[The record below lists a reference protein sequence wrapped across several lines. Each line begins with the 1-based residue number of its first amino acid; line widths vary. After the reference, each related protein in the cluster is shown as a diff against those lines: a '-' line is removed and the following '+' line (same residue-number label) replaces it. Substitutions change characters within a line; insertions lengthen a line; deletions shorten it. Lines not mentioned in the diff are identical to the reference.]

1 MGQTI
6 NQVRHLYVV
15 KETPTTGTPTAVGG
29 VGVKTAG
36 EGKNKTMYFQYMSPA
51 GLVGTDKI
59 AVENIMYAKVTRATA
74 LRYGKKIKKVVLSE
88 DADVVAGQEYILRLT
103 FRQYIGLGDN
113 DVTFKYGMAV
123 ATTKDTAEG
132 LYKKIALSLA
142 KNIAKDTTALA
153 KVYVDA
159 DLTQEVTATMKSVDE
174 ITATADGI
182 YVEEVEQDWSLGKM
196 PVAYIPFE
204 VNTLPITYEGVEV
217 NWGTVTNINPVN
229 KVGNGKNIADLEYF
243 CMGARGDYYRG
254 MGYPN
259 NIETEYLVDPTK
271 EYDVLDIHYAYTGSN
286 ESSQK
291 SEKDITFVAQNEK
304 GSMLISALEGLVESA
319 SGITIE
325 VVE

>member
-59 AVENIMYAKVTRATA
+59 AVENIMYAKVTKATA
-74 LRYGKKIKKVVLSE
+74 MKYGKKVKKVVLSE

-142 KNIAKDTTALA
+142 KNVAKDTTALA

-159 DLTQEVTATMKSVDE
+159 ALTQEVTATMKSVDE

-291 SEKDITFVAQNEK
+291 SEKDITFVAQT
-304 GSMLISALEGLVESA
+304 GTLITTLEGLVESA
-319 SGITIE
+319 SGISIE

>member
-15 KETPTTGTPTAVGG
+15 KETPTTETPTAVGG